1 MADDAGI
8 DGRDE
13 PARGPDDHAELL
25 SELDSHDLAVA
36 TDPHAPGDA
45 DVFAVDP
52 DGDPDAT
59 FPQSVASGGPTPEGV
74 ILWTRIA
81 PEAFDATHELG
92 VQVGHDDAFDDICYE
107 GVVTAADRVRAHDY
121 TVKVDLDGH
130 LDPDS
135 EYAYRFVYDG
145 VASRTGR
152 CRTLPDPDAA
162 PDSLRIALVACQNYL
177 NGYYPA
183 FHYIAEADVDFIVHV
198 GDFVYESDAGD
209 FKGLGSYDYPGREKS
224 FPSGHDRVWN
234 LDDYR
239 YLYRL
244 YREDRFLQA
253 ALESHTLIAGWDDH
267 EMVNDVYWDR
277 VTDAPAGD
285 HPRGDDPQFMTQL
298 IADAMHAWWEFMP
311 ARVDYDPGGDSLQ
324 ERFQLWRSFEFGDL
338 VTLAMTDER
347 LFRDPPREA
356 IPTVDNVGPQYE
368 PPGRTMLGDDQ
379 REWLIDTVSNSDA
392 TWTVWADEVLTVPLR
407 LGSGPLSVYPVQGGW
422 DGYTR
427 ERMRIT
433 EAVAEAD
440 VENFVTLTG
449 DMHSYV
455 AAYQQ
460 NSYPGRVA
468 GGEGVAQGDRIGVE
482 FMTPAIT
489 SLNVAEALHLTR
501 GWRKRLT
508 EPLLSWL
515 IPKMNPHIDFF
526 DGHNWGYSTV
536 EFTREDCTYVG
547 YAVDKT
553 VNRPDADHQ
562 VVVAYRVPEGV
573 VQLEDVTTSYRETLA
588 SGRDG
593 QS

>member
-1 MADDAGI
+1 MVADDGV

-13 PARGPDDHAELL
+13 PARGPNDHSELL

-36 TDPHAPGDA
+36 TDPEAPSDDAVFRVEPDPAVERDAGTDAA
-45 DVFAVDP
+45 DV
-52 DGDPDAT
+52 

-81 PEAFDATHELG
+81 PDAFRDGEPLG
-92 VQVGHDDAFDDICYE
+92 VQVAHDEAMDHVCFE
-107 GVVTAADRVRAHDY
+107 GVVTDTDRIRAHDY
-121 TVKVDLDGH
+121 TIKIDLDGR
-130 LDPDS
+130 LDPDG
-135 EYAYRFVYDG
+135 EYWYRFVYRG
-145 VASRTGR
+145 VASRIGR
-152 CRTLPDPDAA
+152 CRTLPAPDSS
-162 PDSLRIALVACQNYL
+162 PDSLRIALLACQNYL

-183 FHYIAEADVDFIVHV
+183 YHYVAEADVDFLVHV

-224 FPSGHDRVWN
+224 LPSGRDRVWN

-244 YREDRFLQA
+244 YRSDRFLQE
-253 ALESHTLIAGWDDH
+253 ALESHTLVAGWDDH

-277 VTDAPAGD
+277 LTDAPAGD
-285 HPRGDDPQFMTQL
+285 HPRGDDPQFMTEL

-311 ARVDYDPGGDSLQ
+311 ARVEYDPNGESLQ
-324 ERFQLWRSFEFGDL
+324 DRFRLWRDFAFGDL
-338 VTLAMTDER
+338 VTLIMTDER

-368 PPGRTMLGDDQ
+368 PPGRTMLGADQ
-379 REWLIDTVSNSDA
+379 REWLVDTITNSTA

-407 LGSGPLSVYPVQGGW
+407 IGSGPLSLYPVQGGW

-433 EAVAEAD
+433 EAVAEAG

-460 NSYPGRVA
+460 TSYPGRVT

-501 GWRKRLT
+501 GRRKRIS

-515 IPKMNPHIDFF
+515 VPLMNPHIEFF
-526 DGHNWGYSTV
+526 DGHNWGYSVV
-536 EFTREDCTYVG
+536 EFTRDDCTYVG

-553 VNRPDADHQ
+553 VDSPDADRE

-573 VQLEDVTTSYRETLA
+573 VQLEDVTDAYRT
-588 SGRDG
+588 
-593 QS
+593 

>member
-36 TDPHAPGDA
+36 TDPEAPSDA
-45 DVFAVDP
+45 DVFAVDA
-52 DGDPDAT
+52 DRDPDT
-59 FPQSVASGGPTPEGV
+59 VFPQSVASGGPTPEGV

-81 PEAFDATHELG
+81 PDAFDATHELG
-92 VQVGHDDAFDDICYE
+92 VQVAHDDGFTDVCYE
-107 GVVTAADRVRAHDY
+107 GVVTAADRIRAHDY
-121 TVKVDLDGH
+121 TVKVDLDGL
-130 LDPDS
+130 LDADS
-135 EYAYRFVYDG
+135 EYWYRFVYDG

-152 CRTLPDPDAA
+152 CRTLPGPDDS
-162 PDSLRIALVACQNYL
+162 PESLRIALVACQNYL

-183 FHYIAEADVDFIVHV
+183 FHHIAEEDVDFVVHV
-198 GDFVYESDAGD
+198 GDFIYESDAGD

-224 FPSGHDRVWN
+224 LPSGRERVWN

-244 YREDRFLQA
+244 YRGDRFLQE

-277 VTDAPAGD
+277 ETDAPAGD
-285 HPRGDDPQFMTQL
+285 HPRGDDPAFMTEL

-311 ARVDYDPGGDSLQ
+311 ARVDYDPGGTSLQ
-324 ERFQLWRSFEFGDL
+324 ERFRLWRSFDFGDL

-368 PPGRTMLGDDQ
+368 PAGRTMLGDDQ
-379 REWLIDTVSNSDA
+379 REWLVDTVTHSES

-407 LGSGPLSVYPVQGGW
+407 LGSGPLSLYPVQGGW

-427 ERMRIT
+427 ERMQIT
-433 EAVAEAD
+433 ESIAD
-440 VENFVTLTG
+440 AGVDNFVTLTG

-526 DGHNWGYSTV
+526 DGHNWGYSVV

-553 VNRPDADHQ
+553 VDSADADRE

-573 VQLEDVTTSYRETLA
+573 VNLEDVTDEHR
-588 SGRDG
+588 
-593 QS
+593 

>member
-1 MADDAGI
+1 MAPDDGV

-13 PARGPDDHAELL
+13 PARGPNDHSELL

-36 TDPHAPGDA
+36 TDPEVPSDDAVFRVEPDPAIGRDAGTDAA
-45 DVFAVDP
+45 DV
-52 DGDPDAT
+52 

-81 PEAFDATHELG
+81 PDAFRDGEQLG
-92 VQVGHDDAFDDICYE
+92 VQVAHDEAIDDVCFE
-107 GVVTAADRVRAHDY
+107 GVVTDTDRIRAHDY
-121 TVKVDLDGH
+121 TVKIDLDGR
-130 LDPDS
+130 LDSDG
-135 EYAYRFVYDG
+135 EYYYRFVYRG

-152 CRTLPDPDAA
+152 CRTLPAPDSS
-162 PDSLRIALVACQNYL
+162 PDSLRIALLACQNYL

-183 FHYIAEADVDFIVHV
+183 YHYVAEADVDFLVHV

-224 FPSGHDRVWN
+224 LPSGRDRVWN

-244 YREDRFLQA
+244 YRSDRFLQE

-277 VTDAPAGD
+277 LTDAPAGD
-285 HPRGDDPQFMTQL
+285 HPRGDDPQFMTEL

-311 ARVDYDPGGDSLQ
+311 ARVEYDPNGESLQ
-324 ERFQLWRSFEFGDL
+324 DRFRLWRDFAFGDL
-338 VTLAMTDER
+338 VTLIMTDER

-368 PPGRTMLGDDQ
+368 PPGRTMLGADQ
-379 REWLIDTVSNSDA
+379 REWLVDTIANSAA

-407 LGSGPLSVYPVQGGW
+407 IGSGPLSLYPVQGGW

-433 EAVAEAD
+433 EAVDEAG

-460 NSYPGRVA
+460 TSYPGRVT

-501 GWRKRLT
+501 GWRRRIT

-515 IPKMNPHIDFF
+515 VPLMNPHIEFF
-526 DGHNWGYSTV
+526 DGHHWGYSVV
-536 EFTREDCTYVG
+536 EFTRDDCTYVG

-553 VNRPDADHQ
+553 VDSPDADRE
-562 VVVAYRVPEGV
+562 VVVAYRVPDGV
-573 VQLEDVTTSYRETLA
+573 VQLEDVTDAYRK
-588 SGRDG
+588 
-593 QS
+593 